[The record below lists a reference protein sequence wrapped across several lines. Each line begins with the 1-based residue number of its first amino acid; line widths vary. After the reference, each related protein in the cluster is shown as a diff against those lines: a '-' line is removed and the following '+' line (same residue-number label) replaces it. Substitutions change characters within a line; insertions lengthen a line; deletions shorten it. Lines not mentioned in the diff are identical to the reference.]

1 MKRYIL
7 LIIFLYSLNC
17 FSQIAKYNFTNGL
30 GTDDSGNG
38 FDGTLYGSSING
50 DSLNIGLN
58 IEDYFSIPAS
68 ILNGKNEFTL
78 LFRIKFSDFNI
89 IGSYPTNHLFSGD
102 VTDLY
107 GSFAMSYQK
116 DENKWVFVTNSYV
129 CTFSDTSIIPN
140 QWYCVCLTRN
150 ISGEIKLYVNGI
162 QNSSTYINS
171 DPLSMTSFLVGQET
185 DCYAGCFVQNQAA
198 YSKFDFIYLYNEAL
212 GLDDIVK
219 KCSPE
224 MSNENMIH
232 YNKILITPNP
242 IINNL
247 QIKNSTSI
255 TRVDIFSLQGD
266 KLFGQIINNE
276 TQINISMDKFSS
288 GIYIVKL
295 YFNNRIKCYKISK
308 Q

>member
-1 MKRYIL
+1 
-7 LIIFLYSLNC
+7 
-17 FSQIAKYNFTNGL
+17 
-30 GTDDSGNG
+30 
-38 FDGTLYGSSING
+38 
-50 DSLNIGLN
+50 
-58 IEDYFSIPAS
+58 
-68 ILNGKNEFTL
+68 
-78 LFRIKFSDFNI
+78 
-89 IGSYPTNHLFSGD
+89 
-102 VTDLY
+102 
-107 GSFAMSYQK
+107 
-116 DENKWVFVTNSYV
+116 
-129 CTFSDTSIIPN
+129 
-140 QWYCVCLTRN
+140 
-150 ISGEIKLYVNGI
+150 
-162 QNSSTYINS
+162 
-171 DPLSMTSFLVGQET
+171 MTSFLVGQET

-212 GLDDIVK
+212 GIDDIVK